1 MRPALPDRGFAIRA
15 ALLVA
20 ALAAAVLVLRGAAQL
35 LPVGLPLAA
44 ALLGVLLVPGL
55 ACARVLG
62 VDEQLEAPVLL
73 AAAIP
78 LGCAVWSLGLMA
90 ALIVGLPLTALAL
103 LVALLCAVALA
114 ASMPRIHVSGS
125 GAQLA
130 GVAVG
135 GVLMALL
142 ASRYETV
149 LHGDALFHAGRVR
162 KLLDLPHL
170 SLSGL
175 ASVWHGSPHA
185 GYVVPVLHAI
195 DAVAIRI
202 NGSDPSAA
210 YSSLA
215 PGCAL
220 LLPLA
225 VYALGSAAAGRTVGA
240 AAAFLACWDALERGS
255 LATLQQPPEFT
266 FYVLIPALLALLA
279 AAARGGFDR
288 RLSRAALLG
297 VLAVTLIHASY
308 TVLVLA
314 CMAGVVI
321 VLRRGWRLLAAS
333 VALTGVIYGVIWA
346 VALRGGTRLPRPP
359 VLDTVYVVVH
369 GNPVIA
375 RAGWMLD
382 SRPEIA
388 VGVLAVVPLML
399 LFRRRHAVP
408 AAIMGAAL
416 VLCSFPWVPALL
428 TSVFGYGQVKRFPRS
443 GLPWALT
450 AAIVVVEVAAVAG
463 GRMAIPAALG
473 VAVASLGYQAW
484 VPEGDP
490 LTFAIA
496 ALTVAGVAVSAWPA
510 LRGRNA
516 RMNAAAPAALG
527 AVALLAVALIAG
539 SVRSARTDVVS
550 DLRHGPSISVVAA
563 TAAGAGDRVLPP
575 ARRSPVPRGAG
586 RGVHRLSAGRR
597 GHRLSR

>member
-114 ASMPRIHVSGS
+114 ASTPRIHVSGS

-195 DAVAIRI
+195 EAVAIRI
-202 NGSDPSAA
+202 TGSDPSAA

-240 AAAFLACWDALERGS
+240 AAAFLACWDALARGS
-255 LATLQQPPEFT
+255 LEALQQPPEFT

-321 VLRRGWRLLAAS
+321 VMRRGWRLLAAS

-428 TSVFGYGQVKRFPRS
+428 TSVLGYGQVKRFPRS

-473 VAVASLGYQAW
+473 VAAASL
-484 VPEGDP
+484 
-490 LTFAIA
+490 
-496 ALTVAGVAVSAWPA
+496 ALPGLGA
-510 LRGRNA
+510 RGR
-516 RMNAAAPAALG
+516 PAH
-527 AVALLAVALIAG
+527 
-539 SVRSARTDVVS
+539 VRDRRADGGRRRGIG
-550 DLRHGPSISVVAA
+550 L
-563 TAAGAGDRVLPP
+563 AGA
-575 ARRSPVPRGAG
+575 ARAQRPGE
-586 RGVHRLSAGRR
+586 RR
-597 GHRLSR
+597 GPGREARQTVP